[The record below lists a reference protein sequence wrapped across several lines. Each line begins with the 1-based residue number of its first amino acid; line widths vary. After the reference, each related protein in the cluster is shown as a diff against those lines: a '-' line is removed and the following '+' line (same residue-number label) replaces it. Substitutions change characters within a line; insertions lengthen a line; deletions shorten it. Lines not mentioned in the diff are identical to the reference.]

1 MKSSTYTRS
10 GSRGAEFGRNAADVD
25 DARGALRTGMRSF
38 DEEGLERTDNKEWG
52 DRVERE
58 DISPVLCCLGFEK
71 I

>member
-1 MKSSTYTRS
+1 M
-10 GSRGAEFGRNAADVD
+10 D

-58 DISPVLCCLGFEK
+58 DISPVLCCLGFER